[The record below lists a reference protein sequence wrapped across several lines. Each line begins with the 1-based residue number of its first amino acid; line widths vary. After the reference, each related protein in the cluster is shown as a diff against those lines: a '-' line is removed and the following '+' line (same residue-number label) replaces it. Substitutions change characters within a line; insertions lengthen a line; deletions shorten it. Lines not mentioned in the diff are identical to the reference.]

1 MADEKKTT
9 PEGPKK
15 FMTGTW
21 QSLLGM
27 AVLGLLIGLIVAAAC
42 GEKDKDKSYALFATI
57 FAVFA
62 VAVTYGTQML
72 DVKVWKTK
80 DNMLVPPPK
89 AA

>member
-21 QSLLGM
+21 QSLVGM
-27 AVLGLLIGLIVAAAC
+27 AVLGLIVGLIVAAVSS
-42 GEKDKDKSYALFATI
+42 KKYAMFAGI

-80 DNMLVPPPK
+80 DNLLVPPPK